1 MMSTK
6 LAVFGLLKLKIVL
19 NKSYGVI
26 TSFYDITS
34 NILWR
39 DSNYTVDVVM
49 CLKSDNSSIFM
60 REVIA
65 TSILNGFDQKNQCF

>member
-6 LAVFGLLKLKIVL
+6 LAVLGLLKLKIVL

>member
-6 LAVFGLLKLKIVL
+6 LAVLGLLKLKIVL

-60 REVIA
+60 REVIV
-65 TSILNGFDQKNQCF
+65 TSILNEFDQKNQCF

>member
-39 DSNYTVDVVM
+39 DSNYIADVVM
-49 CLKSDNSSIFM
+49 
-60 REVIA
+60 
-65 TSILNGFDQKNQCF
+65 